1 MLQWE
6 KQLRPESS
14 KCKGMSE
21 LGMSK
26 SNKQLAG
33 KFKARRRGQRGR
45 HVSGKDV
52 VLYSK
57 CNGKSRMVVP
67 GAGGRRKC
75 RGDDQRV

>member
-1 MLQWE
+1 
-6 KQLRPESS
+6 
-14 KCKGMSE
+14 MSE

-33 KFKARRRGQRGR
+33 KFKARQRRQRGR

-57 CNGKSRMVVP
+57 CNGKSRMAVP

-75 RGDDQRV
+75 GGDDQRV